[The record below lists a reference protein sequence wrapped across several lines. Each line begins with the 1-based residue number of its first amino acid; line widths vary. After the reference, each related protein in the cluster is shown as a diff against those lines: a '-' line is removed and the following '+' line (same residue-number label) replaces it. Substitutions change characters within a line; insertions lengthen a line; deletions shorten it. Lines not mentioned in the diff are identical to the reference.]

1 MYRNLIDLSDFTK
14 DEIQEIIKMGR
25 EFHQNRESGVG
36 TALGKLMATLFY
48 EPSTRTMLSFQAA
61 MQRLSGSVVGFDN
74 PQNSS
79 VSKGENFKDT
89 IEVVSSYSDILVIR
103 HPSEGAA
110 AAAALYSNCPVVN
123 AGDGGHLHPTQ
134 TLTDLLTLDIELSRV
149 DNLKIGIC
157 GDLKNGRT
165 VHSLAKELS
174 DYQGNSFVFI
184 STKALSM
191 PQYILD
197 ILDEKGVQYNFAD
210 SIEDVISELDIL
222 YMTRIQK
229 ERFATEEE
237 YKAESGKFILD
248 ERKMELAK
256 DSFRILHPLPRVD
269 EIDVAVDS
277 DKRAAYFRQA
287 EYGMYV
293 RMALCKFMMAKKSDK
308 TEEMVIGTTA
318 CDNERCITADE
329 SYLPNLKTP
338 DGNCAFCERPS
349 AACGR

>member
-1 MYRNLIDLSDFTK
+1 MFKNLIDLSDFSK
-14 DEIQEIIKMGR
+14 EEIKGIIKTAKG
-25 EFHQNRESGVG
+25 FYADRESGVNS
-36 TALGKLMATLFY
+36 AFGKLMATLFY

-61 MQRLSGSVVGFDN
+61 MQRISGSIIGFDN

-110 AAAALYSNCPVVN
+110 AAAALYANCPVVN

-134 TLTDLLTLDIELSRV
+134 TLTDMLTLEIELGRV
-149 DNLKIGIC
+149 NDLKIGIC

-174 DYQGNSFVFI
+174 DYEGNSFVFI
-184 STKALSM
+184 STKELSM
-191 PQYILD
+191 PKYILD
-197 ILDEKGVQYNFAD
+197 ILDNKGVSYSFAT
-210 SIEDVISELDIL
+210 SIEEVIGKLDIL

-237 YKAESGKFILD
+237 YKKESGKFILD
-248 ERKMELAK
+248 CEKMKGAK
-256 DSFRILHPLPRVD
+256 ESFRVLHPLPRVD
-269 EIDVAVDS
+269 EIEVSVD
-277 DKRAAYFRQA
+277 DDNRAAYFRQA

-293 RMALCKFMMAKKSDK
+293 RMALCLFLMGKSDDK
-308 TEEMVIGTTA
+308 SYDMPVSDV
-318 CDNERCITADE
+318 CCNNPRCITAHED
-329 SYLPNLKTP
+329 YLPKFKTAE
-338 DGNCAFCERPS
+338 GSCYYCEK
-349 AACGR
+349 